1 MVIRDIR
8 EMQDNAADFRA
19 AGKRIAV
26 VPTMGYLHEGHSALI
41 REAKNRADVVITTVF
56 VNPTQFGP
64 GEDFERYPR
73 DLDHDVR
80 IAKNAGAGI
89 VFAPSTDAMY
99 EPHFSSFVLVE
110 KITSILEGKSRP
122 GHFRGVATVVA
133 KLFHITQPHVAVFG
147 QKDAQQVIVVRRMI
161 RDLNFA
167 VDLVVVPT
175 VREKDG
181 LALSSRNTYLSPQ
194 QRQEAVVLYTAL
206 SEAQKSIAS
215 GTVSSMELVEEM
227 KGMIT
232 LHSSGVID
240 YVSVADAET
249 LEELTALNGHPEIL
263 VSLAVRFGQT
273 RLIDNILIERKES
286 NHQTS
291 RA

>member
-8 EMQDNAADFRA
+8 EMQDTATAFRD

-41 REAKNRADVVITTVF
+41 REAKNRADVVVTTVF

-80 IAKNAGAGI
+80 IAKDAGTSI
-89 VFAPSTDAMY
+89 VFAPATDAMY
-99 EPHFSSFVLVE
+99 QSHFSSFVLVE
-110 KITSILEGKSRP
+110 EITSVLEGKSRP

-147 QKDAQQVIVVRRMI
+147 QKDAQQVIVIRRMI

-181 LALSSRNTYLSPQ
+181 LALSSRNTYLTPQ
-194 QRQEAVVLYTAL
+194 QRHEAPVLHMAL
-206 SEAQKSIAS
+206 CEAQKNIAS
-215 GTVSSMELVEEM
+215 GCVSCMKLVEAM
-227 KGMIT
+227 KEMIT
-232 LHSSGVID
+232 KQSSGVID

-249 LEELTALNGHPEIL
+249 LEELTVLNGHMEIL

-273 RLIDNILIERKES
+273 RLIDNILTERKEHRS
-286 NHQTS
+286 
-291 RA
+291 

>member
-286 NHQTS
+286 NH
-291 RA
+291 

>member
-110 KITSILEGKSRP
+110 KITSVLEGKSRP

-286 NHQTS
+286 NH
-291 RA
+291 